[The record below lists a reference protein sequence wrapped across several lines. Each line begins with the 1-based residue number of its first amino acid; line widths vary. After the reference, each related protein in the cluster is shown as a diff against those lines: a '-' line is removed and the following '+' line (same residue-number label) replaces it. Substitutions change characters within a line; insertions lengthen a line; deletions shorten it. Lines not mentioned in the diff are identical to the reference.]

1 MAVEHKTKE
10 TVKSRTDFNKK
21 ETDEVL
27 ISFDEDLE
35 VTGNEIDTAS
45 KKELKQMPVIMSI
58 ENLNKEYS
66 KGKSVLKG
74 INFNIKQGELL
85 SIIGPSGA
93 GKSTLLRSINRMIE
107 PTSGK
112 ITFDD
117 KDITGVKGKELRKMR
132 TNIGMIFQHY
142 NLVDRL
148 SVFENVMHGT
158 LGYKNS
164 LQGIFSMYTESEK
177 EEALD
182 IITELGIQ
190 DHIYKRC
197 DELSGGQKQRVGIAR
212 ALVQKPKIILCDEPI
227 ASLDPSSSRVI
238 MEHLRKICSEK
249 GITVIVNLHQV
260 DVAKNY
266 SDRIIGL
273 NSGQIVYNGHPS
285 EIDKEVIQSIY
296 GTDFDDLIT
305 E

>member
-1 MAVEHKTKE
+1 MAVDSKVKE
-10 TVKSRTDFNKK
+10 VTETRTDFNHK
-21 ETDEVL
+21 EAEEVL

-35 VTGNEIDTAS
+35 ITGDEVEIAT
-45 KKELKQMPVIMSI
+45 KEELKEMPVIMSI

-66 KGKSVLKG
+66 KGKSVLKDV
-74 INFNIKQGELL
+74 NFEIKQGELL

-112 ITFDD
+112 ITFDN
-117 KDITGVKGKELRKMR
+117 KNITNVKGRELRNMR

-164 LQGIFSMYTESEK
+164 LQGIFSLYTESEK
-177 EEALD
+177 EEAID
-182 IITELGIQ
+182 IITELGIE

-273 NSGQIVYNGHPS
+273 NSGEVVFNGHPT
-285 EIDKEVIQSIY
+285 EIDKEVIQAVY
-296 GTDFDDLIT
+296 GTDFDDLIM

>member
-10 TVKSRTDFNKK
+10 TVKNRTDFNKK

-296 GTDFDDLIT
+296 STDFDDLIT

>member
-10 TVKSRTDFNKK
+10 AVKNRTDFNKK

-296 GTDFDDLIT
+296 STDFDDLIT

>member
-1 MAVEHKTKE
+1 MAVDSKVKKVTE
-10 TVKSRTDFNKK
+10 TRTDFNNK
-21 ETDEVL
+21 ETEEVL

-35 VTGNEIDTAS
+35 ITGDEVEIAT
-45 KKELKQMPVIMSI
+45 KEELKEMPVIMSI

-66 KGKSVLKG
+66 KGKSVLKDV
-74 INFNIKQGELL
+74 NFEIKQGELL

-112 ITFDD
+112 ITFD
-117 KDITGVKGKELRKMR
+117 KQNITNVKGRELRNMR

-164 LQGIFSMYTESEK
+164 LQGIFSLYTESEK
-177 EEALD
+177 EEAID
-182 IITELGIQ
+182 IITELGIE

-273 NSGQIVYNGHPS
+273 NSGEIVFNGHPS
-285 EIDKEVIQSIY
+285 EINKEVIQAVY
-296 GTDFDDLIT
+296 GTDFDDLIM

>member
-10 TVKSRTDFNKK
+10 TVKNRTDFNKK
-21 ETDEVL
+21 ETDQVL

>member
-1 MAVEHKTKE
+1 MVVDNKVKE
-10 TVKSRTDFNKK
+10 VTETRTDFYKK
-21 ETDEVL
+21 EAEEVL
-27 ISFDEDLE
+27 ISFDDDIEITGDETEIATKEE
-35 VTGNEIDTAS
+35 V
-45 KKELKQMPVIMSI
+45 KEMPVIMSI

-66 KGKSVLKG
+66 KGKSVLKDV
-74 INFNIKQGELL
+74 NFEIKQGELL

-112 ITFDD
+112 ITFNDEN
-117 KDITGVKGKELRKMR
+117 ITNVKGKKLRRMR

-148 SVFENVMHGT
+148 SVYENVLHGT

-164 LQGIFSMYTESEK
+164 LQGIFSLYTESEK

-182 IITELGIQ
+182 IITELGIEE
-190 DHIYKRC
+190 HIYKRC

-273 NSGQIVYNGHPS
+273 NSGEVVFNGHPT
-285 EIDKEVIQSIY
+285 EINKEVIQAVY
-296 GTDFDDLIT
+296 GTDFDDLIM

>member
-1 MAVEHKTKE
+1 MAVEHKTEE

>member
-1 MAVEHKTKE
+1 MAVDSKVKE
-10 TVKSRTDFNKK
+10 VTETRTDFNNK
-21 ETDEVL
+21 EAEEVL

-35 VTGNEIDTAS
+35 ITGDEVEIAT
-45 KKELKQMPVIMSI
+45 KEELKEMPVIMSI

-66 KGKSVLKG
+66 KGKSVLKDV
-74 INFNIKQGELL
+74 NFEIKQGELL

-112 ITFDD
+112 ITFD
-117 KDITGVKGKELRKMR
+117 KQNITNVKGRDLRNMR

-164 LQGIFSMYTESEK
+164 LQGIFSLYTESEK
-177 EEALD
+177 EEAID
-182 IITELGIQ
+182 IITELGIE

-273 NSGQIVYNGHPS
+273 NSGEIVFNGHPT
-285 EIDKEVIQSIY
+285 EINKEVIQAVY
-296 GTDFDDLIT
+296 GTDFDDLIM

>member
-1 MAVEHKTKE
+1 MAVDSKVKEIKE
-10 TVKSRTDFNKK
+10 TRMDFNNK
-21 ETDEVL
+21 EAEEVL
-27 ISFDEDLE
+27 ISFDEDIEITGDE
-35 VTGNEIDTAS
+35 VDIATKE
-45 KKELKQMPVIMSI
+45 ELKEMPVIMSI

-66 KGKSVLKG
+66 KGKSVLKDV
-74 INFNIKQGELL
+74 NFEIKQGELL

-112 ITFDD
+112 ITFDN
-117 KDITGVKGKELRKMR
+117 KNITNVKGRELRNMR

-164 LQGIFSMYTESEK
+164 LQGIFSLYTESEK
-177 EEALD
+177 EEAID
-182 IITELGIQ
+182 IITELGIEE
-190 DHIYKRC
+190 HIYKRC

-260 DVAKNY
+260 DAAKNY

-273 NSGQIVYNGHPS
+273 NRGEIVFNNHPT
-285 EIDKEVIQSIY
+285 EINKEVIQNVY
-296 GTDFDDLIT
+296 GTDFDDLIM

>member
-1 MAVEHKTKE
+1 MAVDNKVKE
-10 TVKSRTDFNKK
+10 VDQTRPDFYNKQA
-21 ETDEVL
+21 DEVL
-27 ISFDEDLE
+27 ISFDEDIEITGDE
-35 VTGNEIDTAS
+35 VEVAS
-45 KKELKQMPVIMSI
+45 KEEIKSMPVIMTI
-58 ENLNKEYS
+58 DNLNKEYS
-66 KGKSVLKG
+66 KDKKVLTDV
-74 INFNIKQGELL
+74 NFNIKQGELL

-107 PTSGK
+107 PTSGR
-112 ITFDD
+112 ITFEGTN
-117 KDITGVKGKELRKMR
+117 ITSVKGKELRKMR
-132 TNIGMIFQHY
+132 TSIGMIFQHY

-148 SVFENVMHGT
+148 SVFENVLHGT

-164 LQGIFSMYTESEK
+164 LQGIFSLYTESEK

-182 IITELGIQ
+182 IIEELGMI

-273 NSGQIVYNGHPS
+273 NSGEIVFNGHPTD
-285 EIDKEVIQSIY
+285 INKEVIQSIY
-296 GTDFDDLIT
+296 GTDFDDLIM

>member
-1 MAVEHKTKE
+1 MAVDSKVKKVTE
-10 TVKSRTDFNKK
+10 TRTDFNNK
-21 ETDEVL
+21 ETEEVL

-35 VTGNEIDTAS
+35 ITGDEVEIVTKA
-45 KKELKQMPVIMSI
+45 ELKEMPVIMSI

-66 KGKSVLKG
+66 KGKSVLKDV
-74 INFNIKQGELL
+74 NFEIKQGELL

-112 ITFDD
+112 ITFD
-117 KDITGVKGKELRKMR
+117 KQNITNVKGRELRNMR

-164 LQGIFSMYTESEK
+164 LQGIFSLYTESEK
-177 EEALD
+177 EEAID
-182 IITELGIQ
+182 IITELGIE

-273 NSGQIVYNGHPS
+273 NSGEIVFNGHPT
-285 EIDKEVIQSIY
+285 EINKEVIQAVY
-296 GTDFDDLIT
+296 GTDFDDLIM

>member
-10 TVKSRTDFNKK
+10 TVKNRTDFNKK

-164 LQGIFSMYTESEK
+164 VQGIFSMYTESEK

-238 MEHLRKICSEK
+238 MEHLRKICSKK

>member
-1 MAVEHKTKE
+1 MAVDSKVKKVTE
-10 TVKSRTDFNKK
+10 TRTDFNNK
-21 ETDEVL
+21 ETEEVL
-27 ISFDEDLE
+27 ISFGEDLE
-35 VTGNEIDTAS
+35 ITGDEVEIAT
-45 KKELKQMPVIMSI
+45 KEELKEMPVIMSI

-66 KGKSVLKG
+66 KGKSVLKDV
-74 INFNIKQGELL
+74 NFEIKQGELL

-112 ITFDD
+112 ITFD
-117 KDITGVKGKELRKMR
+117 KQNITNVKGRELRNMR

-164 LQGIFSMYTESEK
+164 LQGIFSLYTESEK
-177 EEALD
+177 EEAID
-182 IITELGIQ
+182 IITELGIE

-273 NSGQIVYNGHPS
+273 NSGEIVFNGHPT
-285 EIDKEVIQSIY
+285 EINKEVIQAVY
-296 GTDFDDLIT
+296 GTDFDDLIM

>member
-1 MAVEHKTKE
+1 MAVDTKLKEEQKTK
-10 TVKSRTDFNKK
+10 TDFNKK
-21 ETDEVL
+21 ATDDVL
-27 ISFDEDLE
+27 ISFDEDPE
-35 VTGNEIDTAS
+35 VTGETVEVAS
-45 KKELKQMPVIMSI
+45 KEEVKQMPVIMSI

-66 KGKSVLKG
+66 KGKTVLKDV
-74 INFNIKQGELL
+74 NFDIKKGELL

-112 ITFDD
+112 IDFDN
-117 KDITGVKGKELRKMR
+117 KNITKIKGKELRKMR

-148 SVFENVMHGT
+148 SVFENVLHGT

-164 LQGIFSMYTESEK
+164 IQGIFSMYTESEK

-227 ASLDPSSSRVI
+227 ASLDPSSSRII
-238 MEHLRKICSEK
+238 MEHLRKICNEK

-273 NSGQIVYNGHPS
+273 NSGEVVFNGHPN
-285 EIDKEVIQSIY
+285 EINKEVIQKIY
-296 GTDFDDLIT
+296 GTDFDDLIM

>member
-1 MAVEHKTKE
+1 KTKE
-10 TVKSRTDFNKK
+10 TVKNRTDFNKK

-58 ENLNKEYS
+58 KNLNKEYS

-227 ASLDPSSSRVI
+227 TSLDPSSSRVI

>member
-1 MAVEHKTKE
+1 MAVDNKLKEEQKTK
-10 TVKSRTDFNKK
+10 TDFNKK
-21 ETDEVL
+21 ATDDVL
-27 ISFDEDLE
+27 ISFDDDPE
-35 VTGNEIDTAS
+35 VTGETVEVAT
-45 KKELKQMPVIMSI
+45 KEEVKQMPVIMSI

-66 KGKSVLKG
+66 KGKTVLKDV
-74 INFNIKQGELL
+74 NFDIKKGELL

-112 ITFDD
+112 IDFDN
-117 KDITGVKGKELRKMR
+117 KNITKIKGKELRKMR

-148 SVFENVMHGT
+148 SVFENVLHGT

-164 LQGIFSMYTESEK
+164 IQGIFSMYTESEK

-227 ASLDPSSSRVI
+227 ASLDPSSSRII
-238 MEHLRKICSEK
+238 MEHLRKICNEK

-273 NSGQIVYNGHPS
+273 NSGEVVFNDHPN
-285 EIDKEVIQSIY
+285 EINKEVIQKIY
-296 GTDFDDLIT
+296 GTDFDDLIM

>member
-1 MAVEHKTKE
+1 MAVDSKVKE
-10 TVKSRTDFNKK
+10 VTETRTDFNNK
-21 ETDEVL
+21 EAEEVL

-35 VTGNEIDTAS
+35 ITGDEVEIAT
-45 KKELKQMPVIMSI
+45 KEELKEMPVIMSI

-66 KGKSVLKG
+66 KGKSVLKDV
-74 INFNIKQGELL
+74 NFEIKQGELL

-112 ITFDD
+112 ITFD
-117 KDITGVKGKELRKMR
+117 KQNITNVKGRDLRNMR

-148 SVFENVMHGT
+148 SVFENGT

-164 LQGIFSMYTESEK
+164 LQGIFSLYTESEK
-177 EEALD
+177 EEAID
-182 IITELGIQ
+182 IITELGIE

-273 NSGQIVYNGHPS
+273 NSGEIVFNGHPT
-285 EIDKEVIQSIY
+285 EINKEVIQAVY
-296 GTDFDDLIT
+296 GTDFDDLIM

>member
-1 MAVEHKTKE
+1 MAVDNKVKE
-10 TVKSRTDFNKK
+10 VDQTRPDFYNKQA
-21 ETDEVL
+21 DEVL
-27 ISFDEDLE
+27 ISFDEDIEITGDE
-35 VTGNEIDTAS
+35 VEVAS
-45 KKELKQMPVIMSI
+45 KEEIKSMPVIMTI
-58 ENLNKEYS
+58 DNLNKEYS
-66 KGKSVLKG
+66 KDKKVLKDV
-74 INFNIKQGELL
+74 NFNIKQGELL

-107 PTSGK
+107 PTSGR
-112 ITFDD
+112 ITFEGTN
-117 KDITGVKGKELRKMR
+117 ITSVKGKELRKMR
-132 TNIGMIFQHY
+132 TSIGMIFQHY

-148 SVFENVMHGT
+148 SVFENVLHGT

-164 LQGIFSMYTESEK
+164 LQGIFSLYTESEK

-182 IITELGIQ
+182 IIEELGMI

-273 NSGQIVYNGHPS
+273 NSGEIVFNGHPTD
-285 EIDKEVIQSIY
+285 INKEVIQSIY
-296 GTDFDDLIT
+296 GTDFDDLIM

>member
-10 TVKSRTDFNKK
+10 VTKRRTDFNKK
-21 ETDEVL
+21 ETDGVL
-27 ISFDEDLE
+27 ISFDEDIE
-35 VTGNEIDTAS
+35 VTGKEVETAS
-45 KKELKQMPVIMSI
+45 KKELKEMPVIMSI
-58 ENLNKEYS
+58 ESLNKEYS
-66 KGKSVLKG
+66 KGKSVLKE

-93 GKSTLLRSINRMIE
+93 GKSTLLRSINSMIE

-112 ITFDD
+112 ITFDG
-117 KDITGVKGKELRKMR
+117 KNITSVKGKELRHMR

-238 MEHLRKICSEK
+238 M
-249 GITVIVNLHQV
+249 
-260 DVAKNY
+260 D
-266 SDRIIGL
+266 
-273 NSGQIVYNGHPS
+273 
-285 EIDKEVIQSIY
+285 
-296 GTDFDDLIT
+296 
-305 E
+305 

>member
-1 MAVEHKTKE
+1 MAVENKTKE
-10 TVKSRTDFNKK
+10 VTKTRPDFYNKQA
-21 ETDEVL
+21 DDVL
-27 ISFDEDLE
+27 ISFDKDIE
-35 VTGNEIDTAS
+35 VTGDEIEIAT
-45 KKELKQMPVIMSI
+45 KEEIKSMPVIMTI
-58 ENLNKEYS
+58 DNLNKEYS
-66 KGKSVLKG
+66 KDKKVLTDV
-74 INFNIKQGELL
+74 NFNIKQGELL

-112 ITFDD
+112 ITFDGTN
-117 KDITGVKGKELRKMR
+117 ITSVKGKELRKMR

-164 LQGIFSMYTESEK
+164 LQGIFSLYSESEK

-182 IITELGIQ
+182 IIEELGII

-238 MEHLRKICSEK
+238 MEHLRKICNEK

-273 NSGQIVYNGHPS
+273 NSGEVVFNGHPTD
-285 EIDKEVIQSIY
+285 INKEVIQSIY
-296 GTDFDDLIT
+296 GTDFDDLIM

>member
-10 TVKSRTDFNKK
+10 TVKNRTDFNKK

-27 ISFDEDLE
+27 ISFDENLE

-58 ENLNKEYS
+58 ENLNKEYT
-66 KGKSVLKG
+66 KGKSVLKR

-238 MEHLRKICSEK
+238 MEHLRKICSKK

>member
-1 MAVEHKTKE
+1 MAVDNKVKE
-10 TVKSRTDFNKK
+10 VTETRTDFYKK
-21 ETDEVL
+21 EAEEVL
-27 ISFDEDLE
+27 ISFDDDIEITGDGTEIATKEE
-35 VTGNEIDTAS
+35 V
-45 KKELKQMPVIMSI
+45 KEMPVIMSI

-66 KGKSVLKG
+66 KGKSVLKDV
-74 INFNIKQGELL
+74 NFEIKQGELL

-112 ITFDD
+112 ITFNDEN
-117 KDITGVKGKELRKMR
+117 ITNVKGKKLRRMR

-148 SVFENVMHGT
+148 SVYENVLHGT

-164 LQGIFSMYTESEK
+164 LQGIFSLYTESEK

-182 IITELGIQ
+182 IITELGIEE
-190 DHIYKRC
+190 HIYKRC

-273 NSGQIVYNGHPS
+273 NSGEVVFNGHPT
-285 EIDKEVIQSIY
+285 EINKEVIQAVY
-296 GTDFDDLIT
+296 GTDFDDLIM

>member
-10 TVKSRTDFNKK
+10 TVKNRTDFNKK

-238 MEHLRKICSEK
+238 MEHLRKICSER

>member
-10 TVKSRTDFNKK
+10 TVKNRTDFNKK

>member
-1 MAVEHKTKE
+1 MAVDNKVKEVTKN
-10 TVKSRTDFNKK
+10 RTDFYKK
-21 ETDEVL
+21 EADEVL
-27 ISFDEDLE
+27 ISFDEDIEISSDDVE
-35 VTGNEIDTAS
+35 VNSKEEI
-45 KKELKQMPVIMSI
+45 KEMPVIMSI
-58 ENLNKEYS
+58 EKLNKEYS
-66 KGKSVLKG
+66 KGKTVLKDVS
-74 INFNIKQGELL
+74 FNIKQGELL

-107 PTSGK
+107 PTSGN
-112 ITFDD
+112 ITFDN
-117 KDITGVKGKELRKMR
+117 KNISNVKGKELRKMR

-148 SVFENVMHGT
+148 SVFENVLHGT

-164 LQGIFSMYTESEK
+164 LQGIFSLYSESEK

-238 MEHLRKICSEK
+238 MEHLRKICNEK

-273 NSGQIVYNGHPS
+273 NSGEVVYNGHPTD
-285 EIDKEVIQSIY
+285 IDKEVIQSIY
-296 GTDFDDLIT
+296 GTDFDDLIM

>member
-1 MAVEHKTKE
+1 MAVDSKVKE
-10 TVKSRTDFNKK
+10 VTETRTDFNHK
-21 ETDEVL
+21 EAEEVL

-35 VTGNEIDTAS
+35 ITGDEVEIAT
-45 KKELKQMPVIMSI
+45 KEELKEMPVIMSI

-66 KGKSVLKG
+66 KGKSVLKDV
-74 INFNIKQGELL
+74 NFEIKQGELL

-112 ITFDD
+112 ITFDN
-117 KDITGVKGKELRKMR
+117 KNITNVKGRELRNMR

-164 LQGIFSMYTESEK
+164 LQGIFSLYTESEK
-177 EEALD
+177 EEAID
-182 IITELGIQ
+182 IITELGIE

-273 NSGQIVYNGHPS
+273 NSGEIVFNGHPS
-285 EIDKEVIQSIY
+285 EINKEVIQAVY
-296 GTDFDDLIT
+296 GTDFDDLIM

>member
-1 MAVEHKTKE
+1 MAVDSKVKEIKE
-10 TVKSRTDFNKK
+10 TRMDFNNK
-21 ETDEVL
+21 ETEEVL
-27 ISFDEDLE
+27 ISFDEDIEITGDE
-35 VTGNEIDTAS
+35 VDIATKE
-45 KKELKQMPVIMSI
+45 ELKEMPVIMSI

-66 KGKSVLKG
+66 KGKSVLKDV
-74 INFNIKQGELL
+74 NFEIKQGELL

-112 ITFDD
+112 ITFDN
-117 KDITGVKGKELRKMR
+117 KNITNVKGRELRNMR

-164 LQGIFSMYTESEK
+164 LQGIFSLYTESEK
-177 EEALD
+177 EEAID
-182 IITELGIQ
+182 IITELGIEE
-190 DHIYKRC
+190 HIYKRC

-260 DVAKNY
+260 DAAKNY

-273 NSGQIVYNGHPS
+273 NSGEIVFNGHPT
-285 EIDKEVIQSIY
+285 EINKEVIQNVY
-296 GTDFDDLIT
+296 GTDFDDLIM

>member
-1 MAVEHKTKE
+1 MAVDNKLKE
-10 TVKSRTDFNKK
+10 EQKAKTDFNKK
-21 ETDEVL
+21 ATDDVL
-27 ISFDEDLE
+27 ISFDEDPE
-35 VTGNEIDTAS
+35 VTGEAVETATKEEI
-45 KKELKQMPVIMSI
+45 KQMPVIMSI

-66 KGKSVLKG
+66 KGKTVLKD
-74 INFNIKQGELL
+74 INFDIKKGELL

-112 ITFDD
+112 IDFDN
-117 KDITGVKGKELRKMR
+117 KNITKIKGKELRKMR

-148 SVFENVMHGT
+148 SVFENVLHGT

-164 LQGIFSMYTESEK
+164 IQGIFSMYTESEK

-227 ASLDPSSSRVI
+227 ASLDPSSSRII
-238 MEHLRKICSEK
+238 MEHLRKICNEK

-273 NSGQIVYNGHPS
+273 NAGEVVFNGHPS
-285 EIDKEVIQSIY
+285 EINKEVIQTIY
-296 GTDFDDLIT
+296 GTDFDDLIM

>member
-1 MAVEHKTKE
+1 MAVDSKVKE
-10 TVKSRTDFNKK
+10 VTETRTDFNNK
-21 ETDEVL
+21 EAEEVL

-35 VTGNEIDTAS
+35 ITGDEVEIAT
-45 KKELKQMPVIMSI
+45 KEELKEMPVIMSV

-66 KGKSVLKG
+66 KGKSVLKDV
-74 INFNIKQGELL
+74 NFEIKQGELL

-112 ITFDD
+112 ITFD
-117 KDITGVKGKELRKMR
+117 KQNITNVKGRDLRNMR

-164 LQGIFSMYTESEK
+164 LQGIFSLYTESEK
-177 EEALD
+177 EEAID
-182 IITELGIQ
+182 IITELGIE

-273 NSGQIVYNGHPS
+273 NSGEIVFNGHPT
-285 EIDKEVIQSIY
+285 EINKEVIQAVY
-296 GTDFDDLIT
+296 GTDFDDLIM

>member
-1 MAVEHKTKE
+1 MAVDNKLKEEQKTK
-10 TVKSRTDFNKK
+10 TDFNKK
-21 ETDEVL
+21 TTDDVL
-27 ISFDEDLE
+27 ISFDEDPE
-35 VTGNEIDTAS
+35 VTGETVEIVT
-45 KKELKQMPVIMSI
+45 KEEVKQMPVIMSI

-66 KGKSVLKG
+66 KGKTVLKDV
-74 INFNIKQGELL
+74 NFDIKKGELL

-112 ITFDD
+112 IDFDN
-117 KDITGVKGKELRKMR
+117 KNITKIKGKELRKMR

-148 SVFENVMHGT
+148 SVFENVLHGT

-164 LQGIFSMYTESEK
+164 IQGIFSMYTESEK

-227 ASLDPSSSRVI
+227 ASLDPSSSRII
-238 MEHLRKICSEK
+238 MEHLRKICNEK

-273 NSGQIVYNGHPS
+273 NSGEVVFNGHPN
-285 EIDKEVIQSIY
+285 EINKEVIQKIY
-296 GTDFDDLIT
+296 GTDFDDLIM

>member
-1 MAVEHKTKE
+1 MAVDNKVKE
-10 TVKSRTDFNKK
+10 VTKSRTDFYKK

-27 ISFDEDLE
+27 ISFDEDI
-35 VTGNEIDTAS
+35 EIASDDVAVAS
-45 KKELKQMPVIMSI
+45 KEKVKEMPVIMSI
-58 ENLNKEYS
+58 KNLNKEYS
-66 KGKSVLKG
+66 KGKTVLKDVS
-74 INFNIKQGELL
+74 FDIKQGELL

-107 PTSGK
+107 PTSGN
-112 ITFDD
+112 ITFDN
-117 KDITGVKGKELRKMR
+117 KNISNVKGKELRKMR

-148 SVFENVMHGT
+148 SVFENVLHGT

-164 LQGIFSMYTESEK
+164 LQGIFSLYSESEK

-238 MEHLRKICSEK
+238 MEHLRKICNEK

-273 NSGQIVYNGHPS
+273 NSGEVVYNGHPS
-285 EIDKEVIQSIY
+285 DIDKEVIQSIY
-296 GTDFDDLIT
+296 GTDFDDLIM

>member
-1 MAVEHKTKE
+1 MAVDSKVKEIKE
-10 TVKSRTDFNKK
+10 TRMDFNNK
-21 ETDEVL
+21 EAEEVL
-27 ISFDEDLE
+27 ISFDEDIEITGDE
-35 VTGNEIDTAS
+35 VNIATKEEI
-45 KKELKQMPVIMSI
+45 KEMPVIMSI

-66 KGKSVLKG
+66 KGKSVLKDV
-74 INFNIKQGELL
+74 NFEIKQGELL

-112 ITFDD
+112 ITFDN
-117 KDITGVKGKELRKMR
+117 KNITNVKGRELRNMR

-164 LQGIFSMYTESEK
+164 LQGIFSLYTESEK
-177 EEALD
+177 EEAID
-182 IITELGIQ
+182 IITELGIEE
-190 DHIYKRC
+190 HIYKRC

-273 NSGQIVYNGHPS
+273 NSGEIVFNGHPT
-285 EIDKEVIQSIY
+285 EINKEVIQDVY
-296 GTDFDDLIT
+296 GTDFDDLIM